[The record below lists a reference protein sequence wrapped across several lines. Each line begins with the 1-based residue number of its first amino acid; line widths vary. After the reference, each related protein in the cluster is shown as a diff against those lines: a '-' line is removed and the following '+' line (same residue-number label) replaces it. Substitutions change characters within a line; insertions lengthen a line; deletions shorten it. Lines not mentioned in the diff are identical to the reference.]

1 VGQYLSAAGPVPAY
15 VASCLVNAWYTFGTM
30 PKEDSPGVLTPET
43 VRKTIELGQLI
54 LQFGLTLRATH
65 HEDGE
70 TRETDTTHTVMLGV
84 MACAYADV
92 YAQHL
97 DKGKIAQFALV
108 HDLVEVY
115 AGDTPTLG
123 VVDEELMRK
132 KDERE
137 AAALVRLKAEYDS
150 VYPWIARTIE
160 EYEKRDTPEARYV
173 KVFDK
178 VLPKIV
184 HILNKGV
191 TVRSLGHTSDSTK
204 DFHTYQLDK
213 LRNSYGSDQK
223 EAMELLQ
230 GICDAVEVAR
240 KEWD

>member
-1 VGQYLSAAGPVPAY
+1 MTEENN
-15 VASCLVNAWYTFGTM
+15 ASDISPELVQ
-30 PKEDSPGVLTPET
+30 
-43 VRKTIELGQLI
+43 KTIELGRLM

-84 MACAYADV
+84 MACAYAEV
-92 YAQHL
+92 YAPYL
-97 DKGKIAQFALV
+97 DRGKIAQFALM
-108 HDLVEVY
+108 HDVVEVY

-123 VVDEELMRK
+123 VTDEEQMKR

-137 AAALVRLKAEYDS
+137 AAALVRLKSEYDS
-150 VYPWIARTIE
+150 AYPWISRTIE
-160 EYEKRDTPEARYV
+160 SYEKLDTPEARYV

-204 DFHTYQLDK
+204 DFHAYQLNK
-213 LRNSYGSDQK
+213 LRSSYGSDQK

-240 KEWD
+240 HGWD

>member
-1 VGQYLSAAGPVPAY
+1 MTNEEVS
-15 VASCLVNAWYTFGTM
+15 
-30 PKEDSPGVLTPET
+30 KKLTNET
-43 VRKTIELGQLI
+43 VKKTIELGRLL

-70 TRETDTTHTVMLGV
+70 TRETDTTHTVMLGI

-92 YAQHL
+92 YASHL
-97 DKGKIAQFALV
+97 DKGKIAQYALV

-123 VVDEELMRK
+123 VTDEVLMK
-132 KDERE
+132 AKDERE
-137 AAALVRLKAEYDS
+137 AAALARIKFEYIS
-150 VYPWIARTIE
+150 SYPWIAKTIE
-160 EYEKRDTPEARYV
+160 EYERLDSPEARYV

-191 TVRSLGHTSDSTK
+191 TVRSLGHIGTSTK
-204 DFHTYQLDK
+204 DFHIYQIDK
-213 LRNSYGSDQK
+213 LRGTYGADQK
-223 EAMELLQ
+223 EAMDLLR
-230 GICDAVEVAR
+230 GICDAVEMAR
-240 KEWD
+240 KEWN